1 MSASDSQS
9 EDSEQVNFVYQKV
22 SAAEKT
28 ERVGEVFRAVAR
40 RYDVMNDIMSLG
52 SHRIFKRMVLHM
64 SGVRSGGQVLD
75 LAGGTGDMA
84 ALFAGAVGTS
94 GRVV

>member
-1 MSASDSQS
+1 MSASNSQS
-9 EDSEQVNFVYQKV
+9 DDSEQVNFGYQKV

-52 SHRIFKRMVLHM
+52 SSPHIQAHGSAHVRGAQWW
-64 SGVRSGGQVLD
+64 SG
-75 LAGGTGDMA
+75 A
-84 ALFAGAVGTS
+84 
-94 GRVV
+94 